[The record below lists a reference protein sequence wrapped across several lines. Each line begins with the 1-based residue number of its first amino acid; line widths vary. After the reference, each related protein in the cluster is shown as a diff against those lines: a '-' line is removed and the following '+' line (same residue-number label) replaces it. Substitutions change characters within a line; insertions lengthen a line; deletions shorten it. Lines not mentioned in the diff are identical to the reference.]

1 MRFSLDKSYGIAD
14 VIAGSLDID
23 CLDGKVVYSIT
34 VCGATAGSSNHG
46 MSAVASLPF
55 DKLDTG

>member
-23 CLDGKVVYSIT
+23 FSDGNMVRGIT
-34 VCGATAGSSNHG
+34 ARGAMAGSSNHG

-55 DKLDTG
+55 DKLDMG